1 MDVWVLFAL
10 LQSLAGIGAYLIA
23 DFTRVRSFNLMFWN
37 RVFGCLM
44 LSPILLFIPP
54 PTSTSFYVLCLFT
67 AAIYAIYD
75 LVFLDMASQ
84 KGAGLPTR
92 IAPLSAWATF
102 IIWLFINPS
111 LLVKYVD
118 NPLVSAGILASA
130 VLCGYFALRLRKCIL
145 TWESMKKALPFI
157 GLSAFGAV
165 FSKSA
170 IDQTNMLSGIFY
182 YLFMQATLVGG
193 IYMFMKLFMPAT
205 TAKYS
210 SGQRLVRKEFILAGF
225 LSALCFLAFG
235 IFKISAFWSVE
246 NPAYVSIFGLLAPFW
261 VFVLKRILGKKEE
274 GDILSGFGVVIGCI
288 CLAICVNFL

>member
-1 MDVWVLFAL
+1 MDVWILFAF

-23 DFTRVRSFNLMFWN
+23 DFTRVRSFDLMFWN
-37 RVFGCLM
+37 RVFGCVM

-54 PTSTSFYVLCLFT
+54 PTSLSFYVFCLFT
-67 AAIYAIYD
+67 AAIYSIYD

-102 IIWLFINPS
+102 VLWLFINPS
-111 LLVKYVD
+111 LIVKYLG
-118 NPLVSAGILASA
+118 NPLASAGIIASA
-130 VLCGYFALRLRKCIL
+130 ILCGYFALRLRKCLL
-145 TWESMKKALPFI
+145 TWDSMKRAVPFI
-157 GLSAFGAV
+157 GLSALGAV

-170 IDQTNMLSGIFY
+170 IDQTNILSGTFY
-182 YLFMQATLVGG
+182 YLFMQAALVGG
-193 IYMFMKLFMPAT
+193 VYMFMKLFMPMT

-210 SGQRLVRKEFILAGF
+210 SGKTLVRKEFILAGF

-235 IFKISAFWSVE
+235 VFKISAFWAVE

-261 VFVLKRILGKKEE
+261 VFLLKKALGKKEQ
-274 GDILSGFGVVIGCI
+274 GDIVSGFGVVVSCI
-288 CLAICVNFL
+288 CLALCVNLL